1 MRRFFTALFCLLA
14 SAGIASAQTEAGRWV
29 INPASEL
36 SFSTN
41 NPFSDNT
48 YRNIVLQIG
57 AGHFVADN
65 FLARVSCGYEYQ
77 KMGDTKDRYWN
88 FGVGGR
94 YYINGVI
101 PIGLTVEHYISRIK
115 VPGAP
120 ASSQPFPA
128 VSVEAGYA
136 WFVAPNLSI
145 EPLVYCKQFYGSGRH
160 HTERIGLSIGLN
172 IYL

>member
-1 MRRFFTALFCLLA
+1 MRRIYIAFLCLLA
-14 SAGIASAQTEAGRWV
+14 STLLASAQTEAGRWV
-29 INPASEL
+29 INPTSEL
-36 SFSTN
+36 SLTTN
-41 NPFSDNT
+41 NPFSDKT
-48 YRNIVLQIG
+48 YRNIVLQVG

-101 PIGLTVEHYISRIK
+101 PIGLSVEHYISRIK

-120 ASSQPFPA
+120 AFTQPFPA
-128 VSVEAGYA
+128 ISVEAGYA

-145 EPLVYCKQFYGSGRH
+145 EPMVYCKQFYGSGRH
-160 HTERIGLSIGLN
+160 HTERIGLSIGFN